1 MKRTIFTLVALSAFT
16 FHASAQK
23 KYGEIKAD
31 TAKVRYVR
39 NASME
44 DSYLYDNTMRKNI
57 IYVNEEVTTHVIMPE
72 NIKMVDISTNKIVG
86 NQCADNIVR
95 IKPAGRMYNN
105 EMAGTITVIGERHM
119 AQYDVVYTT
128 GPAKACS
135 LYNITMDDMRQYKNP
150 DVLMP
155 ESQMANYAWAIY
167 GSGKKYNNIHS
178 SAYGIKAVVNNIYT
192 INDYFFIDF
201 SLYNSTKIKYDID
214 ELRIKLTDKKEAK
227 ATNSQTIEL
236 SPVYSL
242 NTARSFKKAYR
253 NVIVINKLTFPDEK
267 ILRLEISE
275 NQISGRVIYI
285 PIEYDDVLNADS
297 FDEKFLHLLP
307 FNMKDDEKVYDY
319 KYGLPVRYDGKGWRR

>member
-1 MKRTIFTLVALSAFT
+1 MKRFFFALVALCALT
-16 FHASAQK
+16 AQVSAQK

-39 NASME
+39 NMDKAQSYIY
-44 DSYLYDNTMRKNI
+44 DSPFRKNI
-57 IYVNEEVTTHVIMPE
+57 ILVNEEVTTHVIMPE
-72 NIKMVDISTNKIVG
+72 NIKLVDISTNKIVG

-119 AQYDVVYTT
+119 AQFDVVYTS
-128 GPAKACS
+128 GPAKANS
-135 LYNITMDDMRQYKNP
+135 VYHITMEEMKQYKNP

-155 ESQMANYAWAIY
+155 ESQMASLSWAIY
-167 GSGKKYNNIHS
+167 CSGKKYNDIHS
-178 SAYGIKAVVNNIYT
+178 EAYGIKAVVNNIYT

-201 SLYNSTKIKYDID
+201 SLYNKTKIKYDID

-236 SPVYSL
+236 TPVYSL
-242 NTARSFKKAYR
+242 NTAKSFKKAYR
-253 NVIVINKLTFPDEK
+253 NVIVINKLTFPNEK

-275 NQISGRVIYI
+275 DQISGRVIYI
-285 PIEYDDVLNADS
+285 PIEYEDILNADC
-297 FDEKFLHLLP
+297 FDERFLNLLP
-307 FNMKDDEKVYDY
+307 FNMN
-319 KYGLPVRYDGKGWRR
+319 R

>member
-1 MKRTIFTLVALSAFT
+1 MKRIIFALVALGAWT
-16 FHASAQK
+16 MQAMAQK

-31 TAKVRYVR
+31 TAKVRYIQ
-39 NASME
+39 NME
-44 DSYLYDNTMRKNI
+44 RAEPYIYDCPFRKNI
-57 IYVNEEVTTHVIMPE
+57 ILVNEEVTTHVVMPE
-72 NIKMVDISTNKIVG
+72 NIKLVDISTNKIIG

-119 AQYDVVYTT
+119 AQFDVVYTS
-128 GPAKACS
+128 GPAKANS
-135 LYNITMDDMRQYKNP
+135 VYPISIEEMNPYKNP

-167 GSGKKYNNIHS
+167 GSGKKFHNIHS
-178 SAYGIKAVVNNIYT
+178 AAYGIKAVVNNIYT

-201 SLYNSTKIKYDID
+201 SLYNKTKIKYDID

-242 NTARSFKKAYR
+242 NSAKSFKKAYR
-253 NVIVINKLTFPDEK
+253 NVIVINKLTFPNEK
-267 ILRLEISE
+267 VLRLEISE
-275 NQISGRVIYI
+275 NQISGRVINI
-285 PIEYDDVLNADS
+285 PIEYEDVLNADC
-297 FDEKFLHLLP
+297 FDEKFLNLLP
-307 FNMKDDEKVYDY
+307 FKMK
-319 KYGLPVRYDGKGWRR
+319 